1 MEHSYGIIPLKRR
14 GEDWYAFIVHRTKSG
29 GFWEFPKGHIDE
41 GETSLDAAEREL
53 KEETGLTIE
62 RMLEF
67 NPITEYYEYE
77 WHGKTIPKEVHYY
90 LALVGGEI
98 ALQPKEVDE
107 GKWVLLREAEKHM
120 THDTS
125 RSISKKV
132 ASLLLNLSP

>member
-1 MEHSYGIIPLKRR
+1 MEHSYGIIPLRRR
-14 GEDWYAFIVHRTKSG
+14 GEDWYVFIVHRIKSG

-53 KEETGLTIE
+53 KEETGLTID

-67 NPITEYYEYE
+67 NPVTEYYEYE
-77 WHGKTIPKEVHYY
+77 WHGKVIPKEVHYY

-107 GKWVLLREAEKHM
+107 GKWILLREAENYV
-120 THDTS
+120 TYDTS
-125 RSISKKV
+125 RSLCRKA
-132 ASLLLNLSP
+132 ASLLLNSR